1 MQLADVSQTTGG
13 LSQVSRRNAIAYPLQ
28 PDQRRATRYL
38 ITASA
43 DIKHDSGKHVG
54 LVRDLSATG
63 LFVYSNFKPSCGD
76 ELQLQIGLWNL
87 TAEKIAV
94 TCRGKVVRVE
104 QPASGAAIGIA
115 ISISSYQLRV
125 GSSEAPAPN

>member
-1 MQLADVSQTTGG
+1 MPWADESQTCGG
-13 LSQVSRRNAIAYPLQ
+13 IPEFDHRDVITYTLQ
-28 PDQRRATRYL
+28 PDERRAHRYL

-43 DIKHDSGKHVG
+43 DIEHDSGKHVG

-63 LFVYSNFKPSCGD
+63 MFVYSNFRPSCGD

-87 TAEKIAV
+87 GAEKIAI

-115 ISISSYQLRV
+115 ISISGYQLHV
-125 GSSEAPAPN
+125 ASAETPN